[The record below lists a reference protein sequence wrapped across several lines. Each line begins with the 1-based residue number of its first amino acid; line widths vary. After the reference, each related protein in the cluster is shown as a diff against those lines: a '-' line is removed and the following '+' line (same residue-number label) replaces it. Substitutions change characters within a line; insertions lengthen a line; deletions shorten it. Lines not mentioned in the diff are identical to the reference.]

1 MSVSARLVL
10 DSFSRWR
17 ESLGALSLDG
27 RRGFTTLAFDQ
38 PGSNGLG
45 GTPPRFAAWAEGRE
59 GIVAIESQHG
69 NHLTPKPAG
78 AAASFFESV
87 QDKRSSS
94 PLLGDMKRLARA
106 ADYVQLDAVARVK
119 AYTGLARAGREATLL
134 YLYWEPLQ
142 STPESLRHR
151 TEVAAFGK
159 AADLPGAR
167 FAAQSYPELWASWE
181 KQAEPDWLA
190 GHAATLRLQYEKA

>member
-59 GIVAIESQHG
+59 GIVAIESQHRD
-69 NHLTPKPAG
+69 HLTPKPAG
-78 AAASFFESV
+78 AAAAFFETL
-87 QDKRSSS
+87 QDKRRSS
-94 PLLGDMKRLARA
+94 PLLGDMKRLATA
-106 ADYVQLDAVARVK
+106 SDYVQLDAVALIK
-119 AYTGLARAGREATLL
+119 ADTGLARAGREATLL
-134 YLYWEPLQ
+134 YLFWEPVQ
-142 STPESLRHR
+142 STPESLKHR
-151 TEVAAFGK
+151 TEVAAFAK
-159 AADLPGAR
+159 AANLPGAR
-167 FAAQSYPELWASWE
+167 FTAQSYPDLWASWE
-181 KQAEPDWLA
+181 KQAEPGCLA
-190 GHAATLRLQYEKA
+190 DHAATLRRRYEKA